1 MPRDKLR
8 KLVKEVDIDRS
19 GALDFSEFLV
29 LAAKAKE
36 GGKYA
41 SAFQE
46 IVNAQSRALD
56 SGSVRSQLEK
66 MKGMTRLDLG
76 NNKITDIGIEKLVP
90 ALKEMKGMINLD
102 LDNNKITDMSIEK
115 LVPALKEMK
124 GMKYL
129 YLDNNN
135 ITNAGKNKILEV
147 CKSYENII
155 YCWV

>member
-29 LAAKAKE
+29 LIKVKE

-56 SGSVRSQLEK
+56 S
-66 MKGMTRLDLG
+66 
-76 NNKITDIGIEKLVP
+76 
-90 ALKEMKGMINLD
+90 
-102 LDNNKITDMSIEK
+102 
-115 LVPALKEMK
+115 
-124 GMKYL
+124 
-129 YLDNNN
+129 
-135 ITNAGKNKILEV
+135 EV
-147 CKSYENII
+147 YVLN
-155 YCWV
+155 

>member
-1 MPRDKLR
+1 M
-8 KLVKEVDIDRS
+8 DIDRS

-66 MKGMTRLDLG
+66 MK
-76 NNKITDIGIEKLVP
+76 EKQRKDKLS
-90 ALKEMKGMINLD
+90 ASLERENSAAQRNRKLKEDLARKKRNDNQCSSTRGM
-102 LDNNKITDMSIEK
+102 SGGGHRRWS
-115 LVPALKEMK
+115 A
-124 GMKYL
+124 
-129 YLDNNN
+129 
-135 ITNAGKNKILEV
+135 
-147 CKSYENII
+147 
-155 YCWV
+155 